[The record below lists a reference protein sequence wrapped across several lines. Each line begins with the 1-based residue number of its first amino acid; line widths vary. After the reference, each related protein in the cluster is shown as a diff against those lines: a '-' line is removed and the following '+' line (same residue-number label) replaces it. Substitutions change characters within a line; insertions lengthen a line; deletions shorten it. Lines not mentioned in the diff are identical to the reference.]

1 MRTGKNVKVVDRTP
15 CECGH
20 AREDHK
26 EAAVAVF
33 SDAAKLIRGKCKV
46 DGCNCSRYTPETDVP
61 P

>member
-1 MRTGKNVKVVDRTP
+1 MTP

-26 EAAVAVF
+26 EIGVTEIGSGVA
-33 SDAAKLIRGKCKV
+33 SAPLRGECEA